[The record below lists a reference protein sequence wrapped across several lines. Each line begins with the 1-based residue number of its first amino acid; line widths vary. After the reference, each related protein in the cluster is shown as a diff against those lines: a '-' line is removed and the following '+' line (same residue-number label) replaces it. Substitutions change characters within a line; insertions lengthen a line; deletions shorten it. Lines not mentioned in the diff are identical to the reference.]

1 MAGAFIGEALASATI
16 GMMVEKVASIVDYF
30 EGKKL
35 NDELLQKL
43 KIMLI
48 STNAMVID
56 VEVKEI
62 TNSAQ
67 RVAEQA

>member
-1 MAGAFIGEALASATI
+1 M
-16 GMMVEKVASIVDYF
+16 ASIVDYF

-43 KIMLI
+43 KIMMI

-56 VEVKEI
+56 VDVKEI